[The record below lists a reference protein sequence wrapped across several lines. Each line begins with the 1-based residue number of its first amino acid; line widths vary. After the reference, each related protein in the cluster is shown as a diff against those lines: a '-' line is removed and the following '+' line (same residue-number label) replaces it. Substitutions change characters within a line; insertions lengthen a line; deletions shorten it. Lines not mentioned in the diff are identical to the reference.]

1 MHAMPGSPWLKC
13 TASLWLTSW
22 NNGQNTYVRAK
33 LRGLVHDRIDIG
45 NLAGSRTNV
54 LRIYMRTYI
63 DIYIYNTYIVY
74 NINIYIYIHIH
85 GYPNLS
91 IRERAPKV

>member
-1 MHAMPGSPWLKC
+1 MHAMPGSPRLKC
-13 TASLWLTSW
+13 AASLWLTSW
-22 NNGQNTYVRAK
+22 NIGQNTYVRAK

-63 DIYIYNTYIVY
+63 DIYIYIYIY
-74 NINIYIYIHIH
+74 RNINIYIYTYTWLSQSIH
-85 GYPNLS
+85 S
-91 IRERAPKV
+91 

>member
-1 MHAMPGSPWLKC
+1 MHAMPGSPCLKC
-13 TASLWLTSW
+13 AASLWLTSW

-63 DIYIYNTYIVY
+63 DIYI
-74 NINIYIYIHIH
+74 IHIS
-85 GYPNLS
+85 Y
-91 IRERAPKV
+91 II

>member
-1 MHAMPGSPWLKC
+1 MHAMPGSPCLKC
-13 TASLWLTSW
+13 AASLWLTSW

-63 DIYIYNTYIVY
+63 DIYIYIYIYTYIV
-74 NINIYIYIHIH
+74 I
-85 GYPNLS
+85 
-91 IRERAPKV
+91 